1 MTEEDSLRI
10 DKWLWTARIFKTR
23 TIAGEACRGGKIRM
37 DGQAVKPSRE
47 LKPGDTI
54 EIHFPQYNKIVQ
66 VKQLSK
72 NRVSAKQLP
81 DILIDLTPAAEYERL
96 QLMREF
102 NYEKRDRGIG
112 RPTKKERRVIDKLKS
127 GPKDS

>member
-1 MTEEDSLRI
+1 
-10 DKWLWTARIFKTR
+10 
-23 TIAGEACRGGKIRM
+23 M

-66 VKQLSK
+66 VKQLPK

-96 QLMREF
+96 QLMRQF

-127 GPKDS
+127 GPKNI